1 VANATVS
8 DVARSVLVAGG
19 SGGLGGAVVA
29 RLAADGWRV
38 VVADRRAGSA
48 EMSRD
53 AQYVIADL
61 FDPDAAA
68 SAVEVA
74 AGEPD
79 SPLGAVV
86 NLVGGFA
93 AGGLVHQTSVDQFEE
108 QLRLNLRAAYLVCHF
123 AVPHL
128 LGLGRGSI
136 VCVSSRAA
144 VQPFPGAAGYVTA
157 KAAVLGLVDALAV
170 EYRSSGI
177 RANAVLPS
185 IIDTPANRAAQPDAD
200 VSRWVAPSDVA
211 DVIAYLCS
219 DASFAVSGAHI
230 PVYGEA

>member
-1 VANATVS
+1 M
-8 DVARSVLVAGG
+8 
-19 SGGLGGAVVA
+19 
-29 RLAADGWRV
+29 
-38 VVADRRAGSA
+38 VADRRPGSA
-48 EMSRD
+48 EMPRE

-74 AGEPD
+74 AGDPD

-93 AGGLVHQTSVDQFEE
+93 AGGLVHETPVDEFEE

-123 AVPHL
+123 ALPHL
-128 LGLGRGSI
+128 LALGRGSI

-144 VQPFPGAAGYVTA
+144 VQPFPKAAGYVTA

-185 IIDTPANRAAQPDAD
+185 VIDTPANRAAQPDAD
-200 VSRWVAPSDVA
+200 VRRWVAPSDVA

>member
-1 VANATVS
+1 M
-8 DVARSVLVAGG
+8 
-19 SGGLGGAVVA
+19 GGAVVA
-29 RLAADGWRV
+29 RLVADGWRV
-38 VVADRRAGSA
+38 VVADKRAGSG
-48 EMSRD
+48 ETSPD

-61 FDPDAAA
+61 FDPDAVA

-74 AGEPD
+74 AGD
-79 SPLGAVV
+79 ADHPLGAVV

-93 AGGLVHQTSVDQFEE
+93 AAGPVHQTPIDEFVE
-108 QLRLNLRAAYLVCHF
+108 QLRLNLRATYLVCHF
-123 AVPHL
+123 ALPHL

-157 KAAVLGLVDALAV
+157 KAGVLGLVDALAV
-170 EYRSSGI
+170 EYRGSHI

-185 IIDTPANRAAQPDAD
+185 VIDTPANRAAHPDAD

-219 DASFAVSGAHI
+219 DASFVVSGAHI